1 MLEILD
7 KSSSYTFHTVV
18 FTAPRK
24 PGFRHGEVPVRALFD
39 TGSEIELGSVSF
51 VTRHALLDSVIRLDK
66 PTPVMG

>member
-18 FTAPRK
+18 FTAPGK
-24 PGFRHGEVPVRALFD
+24 AGSRHGEIPVRALFD